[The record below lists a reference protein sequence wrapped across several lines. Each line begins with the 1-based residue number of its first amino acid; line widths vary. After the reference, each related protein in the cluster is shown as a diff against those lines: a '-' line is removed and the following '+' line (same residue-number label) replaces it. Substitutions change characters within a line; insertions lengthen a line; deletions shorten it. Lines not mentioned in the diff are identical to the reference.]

1 MYSNIIRQNIYPTVK
16 GSLRKLNRIFAM
28 MLLFAVVFTA
38 AHAQKKIS
46 DGTVT
51 GGSALPDPN
60 AIFELQSANKGLLLP
75 RVALDTTTNP
85 FPLQQPVAGLM
96 VYNTALQKDVVPGY
110 YICTGAIA
118 DGINTIW
125 ERNANVHI
133 SSPQLLSVTF
143 YDDTTGVQLTT
154 VTKPTP
160 NGAFTYNDGA
170 GINVTVGQ
178 ANYPSGAF
186 GHLAGYVYK
195 NNIID
200 FFATNN
206 ATAGV
211 DSIKKVGL
219 GIYKLFFTPGTF
231 SNANYSLAITSTDGQ
246 NVSWDDDWQT
256 IAVPYMAAASPFNSG
271 SALFNAA
278 ASEEGRNALYTRAGK
293 ICINLKTKNYC
304 YIMTTWN
311 ATQYDVSYASLV
323 FFPGPDNPNTDVPPN
338 NTP

>member
-1 MYSNIIRQNIYPTVK
+1 
-16 GSLRKLNRIFAM
+16 
-28 MLLFAVVFTA
+28 VFTA

-75 RVALDTTTNP
+75 RVQLNSITDK
-85 FPLQQPVAGLM
+85 FPLQQPVAGMM
-96 VYNTALQKDVVPGY
+96 VYNTTLQNDVVPGY
-110 YICTGAIA
+110 YVCTGATA
-118 DGINTIW
+118 DGTNTIW

-143 YDDTTGVQLTT
+143 YDDTTGVQIPLPVPAT
-154 VTKPTP
+154 PTP
-160 NGAFTYNDGA
+160 NKTFNYNDGN

-178 ANYPSGAF
+178 ATYPIAY
-186 GHLAGYVYK
+186 GHPAGYVYK
-195 NNIID
+195 SNITD
-200 FFATNN
+200 FFATNS

-211 DSIKKVGL
+211 DSIKKCGF

-246 NVSWDDDWQT
+246 NVSWDDFWQT
-256 IAVPYMAAASPFNSG
+256 IAVPYMAAASGGSTG

-293 ICINLKTKNYC
+293 VCVNLKTKNYC
-304 YIMTTWN
+304 YIMTTWG
-311 ATQYDVSYASLV
+311 AGQYDVAYASLV
-323 FFPGPDNPNTDVPPN
+323 FFAGPDNPNTDVPPN